1 MKLATLR
8 DGSRDGRLIVVSR
21 DLSRAA
27 PVPQVKTL
35 QDALD
40 DWDALSPDLQLL
52 SDKLN
57 EGRIA
62 GTLAFDAKD
71 CLSPLPRAF
80 QWADGSSY
88 VNHVELVR
96 RARGVELPASF
107 WTEPLIYQGGSDSF
121 LGPRDAIPLANE
133 AWGLDLEAEIAVIT
147 GDVMLGTSP
156 EAAASAI
163 RLVLLANDVSLRNL
177 VPEELAKNFGFFQ
190 SKPSTAFSPCAV
202 TPDELGTAWDGER
215 LHGPLLSQVNGRP
228 LGNPDAGRDMVF
240 GFPQLI
246 AHAARTRP
254 LVAGSIIGSG
264 TVSNKGSDGGPGRA
278 LADGGVG
285 YSCLV
290 EQRMVE
296 TLLTGTVTTS
306 YLKAGDEIRIEMLD
320 ADGVSIF
327 GAIEQVVRSYP

>member
-80 QWADGSSY
+80 QWADCSSY

-215 LHGPLLSQVNGRP
+215 LHGALLSQVNGRP

-296 TLLTGTVTTS
+296 TLLTGTMTTS
-306 YLKAGDEIRIEMLD
+306 YLKAGDQIRIEMLD